1 MAKAKQK
8 SSGSSSDAQ
17 PIEWAAAIIGTVLV
31 IAMLAYTFYQAV
43 SNSSRPPLITVQ
55 ADSVIDTPGG
65 YLVMFSA
72 TNAGDET
79 AAAVQ
84 ISGALMR
91 DTVSVEEGDATI
103 DYVPSHAVRRGGMMF
118 SKDPRMYRLQ
128 LRATGFSR
136 P

>member
-1 MAKAKQK
+1 MAKAKQ
-8 SSGSSSDAQ
+8 SSGSPSDA
-17 PIEWAAAIIGTVLV
+17 PLIEWAAAIISTALVL
-31 IAMLAYTFYQAV
+31 AMLAYTLYHGV
-43 SNSSRPPLITVQ
+43 SNSSEPPLITVR

-65 YLVMFSA
+65 YLIMFSA

-91 DTVSVEEGDATI
+91 DTVSVEESSATL
-103 DYVPSHAVRRGGMMF
+103 DYVPSQAVRSGGIMF
-118 SKDPRMYRLQ
+118 SKDPRMYRLE

>member
-1 MAKAKQK
+1 MAKSKQK
-8 SSGSSSDAQ
+8 SSGSSDAP
-17 PIEWAAAIIGTVLV
+17 PIEWAAAILSTALV
-31 IAMLAYTFYQAV
+31 IAMLAYTFYQAM
-43 SNSSRPPLITVQ
+43 SNGSEPPLITVR

-65 YLVMFSA
+65 YLIMFSA

-84 ISGALMR
+84 ISAELMR
-91 DTVSVEEGDATI
+91 DSVAVEESSATL
-103 DYVPSHAVRRGGMMF
+103 DYVPSQAVRRGGIMF
-118 SKDPRMYRLQ
+118 SEDPRMYRLE

>member
-8 SSGSSSDAQ
+8 SSGSPSDAP
-17 PIEWAAAIIGTVLV
+17 PIEWAAAIISTALVL
-31 IAMLAYTFYQAV
+31 AMLVYTVFQAM
-43 SNSSRPPLITVQ
+43 SNGSEPPLITVR

-65 YLVMFSA
+65 FLVMFSA

-91 DTVSVEEGDATI
+91 DTVSVEEGSATL
-103 DYVPSHAVRRGGMMF
+103 DYVPSQAVRSGGMMF
-118 SKDPRMYRLQ
+118 SKDPRMYRLE

>member
-1 MAKAKQK
+1 MATSKQK
-8 SSGSSSDAQ
+8 SSSSASDAP
-17 PIEWAAAIIGTVLV
+17 PIEWAVAIISTVLV
-31 IAMLAYTFYQAV
+31 LAMLAYTFYQGV

-91 DTVSVEEGDATI
+91 DTLSVEESDATL
-103 DYVPSHAVRRGGMMF
+103 DYVPSQAVRRGGIMF
-118 SKDPRMYRLQ
+118 AQDPRMYRLE
-128 LRATGFSR
+128 LRATGFSQ

>member
-8 SSGSSSDAQ
+8 SSGSSSDAP
-17 PIEWAAAIIGTVLV
+17 PIEWAAAIISTALV
-31 IAMLAYTFYQAV
+31 IAMLAYTFYQAM
-43 SNSSRPPLITVQ
+43 SNGSEPPLITVQ

-65 YLVMFSA
+65 FLVMFTA

-84 ISGALMR
+84 ISAELMR
-91 DTVSVEEGDATI
+91 DSVAVEESSATL
-103 DYVPSHAVRRGGMMF
+103 DYVPSQAVRSGGIMF
-118 SKDPRMYRLQ
+118 SKDPRMYRLE